1 MGEERSTLNPLKQSN
16 LPNIQLHASIAF
28 MKAVA
33 LTRYLPL
40 SDPQSLFDIE
50 LPKPVA
56 GDRDLLVRIEAISVN
71 GV

>member
-1 MGEERSTLNPLKQSN
+1 VGEERSALNPLKQSN
-16 LPNIQLHASIAF
+16 LPNIQLHASIAL

-33 LTRYLPL
+33 LTRYLPI

-56 GDRDLLVRIEAISVN
+56 ADRDLLVRIEAISVN

>member
-1 MGEERSTLNPLKQSN
+1 MGEERSALNPLKQSN
-16 LPNIQLHASIAF
+16 LPNIQLHASIAL

-33 LTRYLPL
+33 LTRYLPI

-56 GDRDLLVRIEAISVN
+56 ADRDLLVRIEAISVN